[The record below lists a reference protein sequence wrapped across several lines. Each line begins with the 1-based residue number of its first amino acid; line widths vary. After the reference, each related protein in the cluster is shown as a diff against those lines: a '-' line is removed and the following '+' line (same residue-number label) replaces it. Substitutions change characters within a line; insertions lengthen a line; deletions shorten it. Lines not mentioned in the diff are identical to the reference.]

1 MTSFFLRF
9 FEGKFP
15 FSSGK
20 SGKLERVKLDLL
32 ENRSKSYTFLRNDDR
47 ITLRSFLIKIHRP
60 LSSVSSPFL
69 DIQDQFQTDGTLD
82 SFTNNQLTRGYS
94 TVVVLSGGV
103 HRGQMEIFR
112 KFPNYFRSNPFDSIS
127 GLLPL
132 LFNSP
137 ITFFRSF
144 SKIYPYFIRLWVI
157 TPFKILDDRITFVR
171 CGNFFNRRLF
181 QTRFEESIA
190 FSSFLSQTI
199 VYHVIFAC
207 PPSVFLNYE
216 NHGQM
221 ERTNEMVV
229 AIREGKEKIGG
240 THVRNGVTLLNFFRF
255 FPRRNVSENCTTAA
269 CARTCRGNKVKVLNQ
284 RSVAWRFATIR
295 GKLSSF
301 FSFFHHYHDY

>member
-94 TVVVLSGGV
+94 TVVVLLGGV

-144 SKIYPYFIRLWVI
+144 SKIYPYFIRLWII
-157 TPFKILDDRITFVR
+157 TPFIRSSMIGSLSFVAEIFLIDV
-171 CGNFFNRRLF
+171 FFKLVSKNR
-181 QTRFEESIA
+181 S
-190 FSSFLSQTI
+190 
-199 VYHVIFAC
+199 
-207 PPSVFLNYE
+207 PP
-216 NHGQM
+216 
-221 ERTNEMVV
+221 R
-229 AIREGKEKIGG
+229 A
-240 THVRNGVTLLNFFRF
+240 FFRRQSF
-255 FPRRNVSENCTTAA
+255 TMLFSLVRRA
-269 CARTCRGNKVKVLNQ
+269 C
-284 RSVAWRFATIR
+284 F
-295 GKLSSF
+295 
-301 FSFFHHYHDY
+301 

>member
-94 TVVVLSGGV
+94 TVVVLLGGV

-127 GLLPL
+127 GLLPRRHSYSIPR
-132 LFNSP
+132 SP
-137 ITFFRSF
+137 FSDRFQKSIHISSISGLSRHLRSSMIGSLSFVAEIFLIDVFFKLVSKNRSPPRAFFRRQSF
-144 SKIYPYFIRLWVI
+144 TMLFSL
-157 TPFKILDDRITFVR
+157 VR
-171 CGNFFNRRLF
+171 R
-181 QTRFEESIA
+181 
-190 FSSFLSQTI
+190 
-199 VYHVIFAC
+199 AC
-207 PPSVFLNYE
+207 F
-216 NHGQM
+216 
-221 ERTNEMVV
+221 
-229 AIREGKEKIGG
+229 
-240 THVRNGVTLLNFFRF
+240 
-255 FPRRNVSENCTTAA
+255 
-269 CARTCRGNKVKVLNQ
+269 
-284 RSVAWRFATIR
+284 
-295 GKLSSF
+295 
-301 FSFFHHYHDY
+301 

>member
-127 GLLPL
+127 GLLPRRHSYSIPR
-132 LFNSP
+132 SP
-137 ITFFRSF
+137 F
-144 SKIYPYFIRLWVI
+144 S
-157 TPFKILDDRITFVR
+157 DR
-171 CGNFFNRRLF
+171 F
-181 QTRFEESIA
+181 QKSIHI
-190 FSSFLSQTI
+190 SSVSGLSR
-199 VYHVIFAC
+199 H
-207 PPSVFLNYE
+207 L
-216 NHGQM
+216 
-221 ERTNEMVV
+221 
-229 AIREGKEKIGG
+229 
-240 THVRNGVTLLNFFRF
+240 
-255 FPRRNVSENCTTAA
+255 
-269 CARTCRGNKVKVLNQ
+269 
-284 RSVAWRFATIR
+284 
-295 GKLSSF
+295 
-301 FSFFHHYHDY
+301 

>member
-94 TVVVLSGGV
+94 TVVVLLEGV

-157 TPFKILDDRITFVR
+157 TPFIRSSMIGSLSFVAEIFLIDV
-171 CGNFFNRRLF
+171 FFNSFRRIDRLL
-181 QTRFEESIA
+181 EL
-190 FSSFLSQTI
+190 SFADNRLPRYFHLS
-199 VYHVIFAC
+199 A
-207 PPSVFLNYE
+207 
-216 NHGQM
+216 
-221 ERTNEMVV
+221 ER
-229 AIREGKEKIGG
+229 
-240 THVRNGVTLLNFFRF
+240 
-255 FPRRNVSENCTTAA
+255 VSELREPWTNGTNKRDGCSDS
-269 CARTCRGNKVKVLNQ
+269 RG
-284 RSVAWRFATIR
+284 
-295 GKLSSF
+295 
-301 FSFFHHYHDY
+301 